1 MTSSSSKERLLS
13 GPGGRPEA
21 DGQKVLDPEVL
32 DSEVPMLVTV
42 KRYSGCDCWPL
53 RCLCK
58 LSASKWQMDGNRI
71 LRSIGLNMER
81 L

>member
-1 MTSSSSKERLLS
+1 MTSSASKERLLS

-32 DSEVPMLVTV
+32 RLRGANVCVEGIHGDR
-42 KRYSGCDCWPL
+42 KL

-58 LSASKWQMDGNRI
+58 LSALKWQMDVNRI